1 MSETATFP
9 FIDRTYEDALELL
22 TETRNYVAH
31 QQSSSNDNGDIFE
44 KFFVTTETSRLV
56 SHLINV
62 MTWLMWHKAANNGEI
77 STDEAQ
83 QKGKE
88 HLEKDL
94 FANRQEVFDIDLPY
108 VLEKLIGRSLLLHDR
123 VSRLSRMVH

>member
-1 MSETATFP
+1 
-9 FIDRTYEDALELL
+9 
-22 TETRNYVAH
+22 
-31 QQSSSNDNGDIFE
+31 
-44 KFFVTTETSRLV
+44 
-56 SHLINV
+56 
-62 MTWLMWHKAANNGEI
+62 MWHKAANNGEI

-83 QKGKE
+83 EKGKE